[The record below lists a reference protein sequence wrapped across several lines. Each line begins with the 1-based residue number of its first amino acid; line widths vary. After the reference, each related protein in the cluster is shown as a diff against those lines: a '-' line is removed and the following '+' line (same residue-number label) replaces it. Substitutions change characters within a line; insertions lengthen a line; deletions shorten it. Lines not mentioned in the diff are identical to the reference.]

1 MVFDDEIFHRVS
13 DSLNLDWDFY
23 LMHPPQM
30 SAEVVDFIQNCGL
43 VAFIKIFKK
52 PDLHFEASNVK
63 TQIYIYFNIK
73 NDNYLNLYSNFIQV
87 IPLHLEENVL
97 QTCKSEVILSQHMC
111 KHNSYLF
118 WQRFSPIFRHIAI
131 RHTNIYLFLK
141 DCKSNRMILW

>member
-1 MVFDDEIFHRVS
+1 MVFDEMIFHKVS
-13 DSLNLDWDFY
+13 DSLNLDWDFF

-73 NDNYLNLYSNFIQV
+73 NDNDLNLYSNCIQV
-87 IPLHLEENVL
+87 ILLHLEEIVL
-97 QTCKSEVILSQHMC
+97 QTCKSEVILSQQMC

-118 WQRFSPIFRHIAI
+118 CQRFSPIFRHIAI
-131 RHTNIYLFLK
+131 RQLFLNDYK
-141 DCKSNRMILW
+141 LNKKILWW